1 MSKYPIITVVEF
13 RPKRCLKETY
23 AYIAKKPS
31 TPRTY
36 NLKPGMTRWRT
47 KLVLDFAYLL
57 SYCESLS
64 KFFLLLEDDV
74 VPEENFVAK
83 TMEFIEGNSGEHWV
97 SLSVSEFLSIGRIYA
112 DATLPKLVSFMLT
125 SYLTQVRSRWAVGY

>member
-57 SYCESLS
+57 SYCQSLS
-64 KFFLLLEDDV
+64 RFFFLLEDDV
-74 VPEENFVAK
+74 VPAEVCN
-83 TMEFIEGNSGEHWV
+83 GG
-97 SLSVSEFLSIGRIYA
+97 L
-112 DATLPKLVSFMLT
+112 
-125 SYLTQVRSRWAVGY
+125 